1 MRKMRDARLG
11 ALTVGYVLMRGD
23 PSAIREG
30 FVHDPD
36 VSPVGRLDNELG
48 CFPLR
53 EITQHG
59 LPITFNVTG
68 ETSCFSTMSD
78 QVDKAAPG
86 LHHLLAQ
93 AIHVEI
99 APVANDDAL
108 SCIEQ
113 KQALRHVINRGV

>member
-11 ALTVGYVLMRGD
+11 PLGVGDVLMRSD
-23 PSAIREG
+23 PSALRKRL
-30 FVHDPD
+30 VHDPD
-36 VSPVGRLDNELG
+36 VSPIRRFDDELG

-59 LPITFNVTG
+59 FAIAFNITG
-68 ETSCFSTMSD
+68 ETSAFSAMCN

-86 LHHLLAQ
+86 LHHVLAQ

-108 SCIEQ
+108 SGIE
-113 KQALRHVINRGV
+113 